1 MATEAAPWLTAVSI
15 NSLIRQ
21 APSSR
26 LYSVCKCKWT
36 KPLMIDSSKSR
47 SGRSVF
53 RPAHGFDF
61 SSILTAVNVNL
72 LRHRRIPGQGDS
84 VSPTEPLDPLERAAF
99 LSLAFPPNR
108 LGFSALLKPAKAVRG
123 PLTNCSLTRFQPR
136 GGADRPLGFPYTVW
150 VPQSGQNFPLTIFRQ
165 LGQNRS
171 P

>member
-1 MATEAAPWLTAVSI
+1 MAPGTPPWSTAVSI

-26 LYSVCKCKWT
+26 LYSVYKCKWT

-84 VSPTEPLDPLERAAF
+84 VSSTEPLDPLERGRF
-99 LSLAFPPNR
+99 FVP
-108 LGFSALLKPAKAVRG
+108 GFSP
-123 PLTNCSLTRFQPR
+123 
-136 GGADRPLGFPYTVW
+136 
-150 VPQSGQNFPLTIFRQ
+150 
-165 LGQNRS
+165 
-171 P
+171 